1 MPPGKLSI
9 VYKYPEKKRLKGHDP
24 SRGRGPLC
32 RGLFSFTK
40 WAQPALLR
48 RSVPR
53 EGSLLCPLHPY
64 PPDSSR
70 PKPKPPDSS
79 LPLLTTFPS
88 ASRAKVQPSFAS
100 SLHHL
105 TPPSFPGCPV
115 TPHGPATQCH
125 LLVHALSPLHLP
137 LCSAQPAYLFLATL
151 FFTAVRGL
159 SLAVGCGFLIVT
171 ASLFTG
177 S

>member
-1 MPPGKLSI
+1 M
-9 VYKYPEKKRLKGHDP
+9 
-24 SRGRGPLC
+24 
-32 RGLFSFTK
+32 
-40 WAQPALLR
+40 
-48 RSVPR
+48 PR
-53 EGSLLCPLHPY
+53 EGSLLCPLHPC

-79 LPLLTTFPS
+79 LLLLTTFPS

-125 LLVHALSPLHLP
+125 LLVHVLSPQTCLSALHNLLIYSWP
-137 LCSAQPAYLFLATL
+137 RWVFA
-151 FFTAVRGL
+151 AVCGL
-159 SLAVGCGFLIVT
+159 SLAVGRGFLIMT
-171 ASLFTG
+171 ASLLG
-177 S
+177 APEHRLSSCSARA